1 MEISQT
7 WKSLFESWPRD
18 LPHRGVV
25 TTSLDEQIPF
35 KGFMLKGETILLE
48 RTNPD
53 PLGVRFIILPYT
65 SVVKVK
71 LVDVIKESTFCSMG
85 FEGKLS
91 GK

>member
-1 MEISQT
+1 MEINQT
-7 WKSLFESWPRD
+7 WKSLFQDWPTE
-18 LPHRGVV
+18 LPRRGVV

-35 KGFMLKGETILLE
+35 KGFMLKGERLLLE

-53 PLGVRFIILPYT
+53 PMGTRFIFLPYT
-65 SVVKVK
+65 NIAAVK
-71 LVDVIKESTFCSMG
+71 LVDVVKETVFCSMG